1 MLEEENCERERER
14 ENAKP
19 EDRSTLAMARLPYNS
34 CTVACILP
42 PEKKRKN
49 HMLVTDISGEVA
61 AASSQQKRGSGGLA
75 WNAQQAKERG

>member
-1 MLEEENCERERER
+1 MVEEENRERERER

-19 EDRSTLAMARLPYNS
+19 EDRSTHAMARLPLNPFAAA
-34 CTVACILP
+34 CTLP

-61 AASSQQKRGSGGLA
+61 AASRQQKGHWKRSKRK
-75 WNAQQAKERG
+75 NET